1 MEKVEPWENVS
12 WRDANWRVSLDRTGD
27 RTSVL
32 TIEKREQWGWFTIG
46 TITTGDLVIGLGE
59 LRDPSNGSLE
69 GFSELDFAVQAFARL
84 PVDAQMLVVNAI
96 SDQLGRVLEWG
107 DQ

>member
-1 MEKVEPWENVS
+1 
-12 WRDANWRVSLDRTGD
+12 
-27 RTSVL
+27 VL

-96 SDQLGRVLEWG
+96 SDQLSRVLEWG